1 MPEIDLNLLRV
12 FDALVEL
19 RSVTRVADRLGL
31 TQSAVSHSLGRL
43 RRMLDDPLFV
53 RGPRG
58 LQPSARAEQIAPGIR
73 TSLQQL
79 KDALAPVDFC
89 PATAIRTFSIAAGTY
104 FCALLI
110 PLLLER
116 LRSEAPGVS
125 LRVVPLFEDG
135 TTMLDRGLVDLAL
148 GPVEDMPS
156 RFVVEHLL
164 VDEMVWIAAR
174 SNALATQTP
183 DLGTIMRHPRVA
195 TPRARPFSTPR
206 LVDEDTLVAA
216 DQRAG
221 WDPNPARTAPA
232 TAYDSHSA
240 AMIVAR
246 TDLVA
251 CIPRRIAE
259 RERRREDIVILL
271 AASPTQ
277 TIETAMIWHGRN
289 RSDPALHWLRS
300 LLSEIA
306 ELPAE
311 AARDLPAI
319 VNPDDR

>member
-79 KDALAPVDFC
+79 KDALAPVNFC
-89 PATAIRTFSIAAGTY
+89 PASATRAFGIAAGTY
-104 FCALLI
+104 FCALVI

-116 LRSEAPGVS
+116 LRSAAPGVS
-125 LRVVPLFEDG
+125 MRVVPLFEDG
-135 TTMLDRGLVDLAL
+135 TTMLDRGLIDLAL
-148 GPVEDMPS
+148 GPIEDLPS
-156 RFVVEHLL
+156 RFVVEHLFT
-164 VDEMVWIAAR
+164 DEMVWIAAR
-174 SNALATQTP
+174 SNALVADSP
-183 DLGTIMRHPRVA
+183 DVAAITRHPRVE
-195 TPRARPFSTPR
+195 TPRGRPFSTPG
-206 LVDEDTLVAA
+206 LVDEDALGGA
-216 DQRAG
+216 DRRAG
-221 WDPNPARTAPA
+221 WHPGPARLSPA

-259 RERRREDIVILL
+259 RERRREDIVIL
-271 AASPTQ
+271 APASPPE
-277 TIETAMIWHGRN
+277 TIATAMTWHGRN
-289 RSDPALHWLRS
+289 RSDAALQWLRS
-300 LLSEIA
+300 LLSDIA
-306 ELPAE
+306 ALPLEDIRRDAHRS
-311 AARDLPAI
+311 AA
-319 VNPDDR
+319 